1 MPDPDACIREPESA
15 ALPACPMTRYALM
28 GALAYRATAAT
39 LAPIARYIARLSE
52 QEFAVV
58 CMRGTTA
65 RNPALMHTA
74 AYQAWAVS
82 HGDLLTNA

>member
-28 GALAYRATAAT
+28 GALAYRATATT

-58 CMRGTTA
+58 CMRDATT
-65 RNPALMHTA
+65 RNPALMQTA

-82 HGDLLTNA
+82 HGDLLTNT